1 MVPRSGPPTQRP
13 TVRQTYLRSE
23 ELRIQVYNKTFVDGA
38 TVDIEDMP
46 IEVADQLLDA
56 LSYNMQ
62 QLLVTGG
69 ELFDFREQLS
79 VAIRKS

>member
-1 MVPRSGPPTQRP
+1 M
-13 TVRQTYLRSE
+13 
-23 ELRIQVYNKTFVDGA
+23 RIQVYNKTFVDGA